1 MSYVGNLSRI
11 NFATIPLK
19 PRSFVTT
26 LALIMLS
33 LLMAF
38 YGPMTSIS
46 HAQAANEYA
55 QAQKMKQSVTDF
67 LDSRISKYEKLFKRM
82 QTNTTISIS
91 SGSDGVKTEI
101 VTNPKYN
108 EEDIQDTT
116 RVSDFL
122 AANPDI
128 NKGIDSIIN
137 FPIDVK
143 YRVTDYINK
152 IIEEFKNLK
161 QTVKDMTSVESL
173 KTLTKNIDAQ
183 QGVAQF
189 AEVQAAVT
197 QSVQSLTA
205 VYNNIVATVKNAQAR
220 QDKIVE
226 CIANVVT
233 GKSSATS
240 TYNISGLDI
249 TQETKTSGPGC
260 DDIEATDIEARDLSQ
275 AQLDN
280 VKAVT
285 SAIQSILSSST
296 TLLMTIVSQFEALVK
311 NLGDYGMENLTKL
324 GTAGTNVAKAMDI
337 NNLFKASGTIEG
349 LKSSA
354 AAIAPQLDT
363 ANQLS
368 KNVSGSLKDIK

>member
-1 MSYVGNLSRI
+1 
-11 NFATIPLK
+11 
-19 PRSFVTT
+19 
-26 LALIMLS
+26 MLS